1 MAGLEKRDCTRSI
14 TPLPRGIVDPSGSA
28 TRIRVN
34 YYTPS
39 AALASFIDHHWI
51 VEWDLTGRLPEQQ
64 RAVLSPN
71 AHLVICPGQSGLFG
85 VVRGAYCRTLAGSG
99 CVLGLRFR
107 TGGLRPFLNGP
118 VAKLTDRTL
127 PVSVITGLDGASLER
142 QVLGACG
149 NEAMIHAANSLLEHR
164 LPPPDPTIDEVCV
177 IVACARRD
185 GGPLRVEALADEAR
199 LSVRTLQRLFHE
211 YVGISPKWV
220 IRRYRLQEA
229 AQRLA
234 TGHNVKLADLAAE
247 LGYFDQAHLA
257 RDFTRLFGCSP
268 SNYRR
273 TQIN

>member
-1 MAGLEKRDCTRSI
+1 MFGLEKRDCTCAINS
-14 TPLPRGIVDPSGSA
+14 LPKGIIDPRRSA

-51 VEWDLTGRLPEQQ
+51 IEWDLTGRLPEVQ
-64 RAVLSPN
+64 RALLSPN
-71 AHLVICPGQSGLFG
+71 AHLVIGPGQSALFG
-85 VVRGAYCRTLAGSG
+85 IVRGTYSRTLAGSG
-99 CVLGLRFR
+99 RVLGLRFR
-107 TGGLRPFLNGP
+107 TGGLRPFLDGP

-127 PVSVITGLDGASLER
+127 PVSAIVGVDDASVER
-142 QVLGACG
+142 QILGACG
-149 NEAMIHAANSLLEHR
+149 NEAMVHAAEALIEHR
-164 LPPPDPTIDEVCV
+164 LPPPDPTIDEVCA
-177 IVACARRD
+177 IVARARRD
-185 GGPLRVEALADEAR
+185 GGPLRVEALADEAC
-199 LSVRTLQRLFHE
+199 LNVRTLQRLFHD

-234 TGHNVKLADLAAE
+234 KGHNVKLADLAAE

-257 RDFTRLFGCSP
+257 YDFTRLFGSSP

-273 TQIN
+273 TQID

>member
-1 MAGLEKRDCTRSI
+1 
-14 TPLPRGIVDPSGSA
+14 
-28 TRIRVN
+28 
-34 YYTPS
+34 
-39 AALASFIDHHWI
+39 
-51 VEWDLTGRLPEQQ
+51 
-64 RAVLSPN
+64 
-71 AHLVICPGQSGLFG
+71 
-85 VVRGAYCRTLAGSG
+85 
-99 CVLGLRFR
+99 
-107 TGGLRPFLNGP
+107 
-118 VAKLTDRTL
+118 
-127 PVSVITGLDGASLER
+127 
-142 QVLGACG
+142 
-149 NEAMIHAANSLLEHR
+149 MIHAANSLLEHR

>member
-1 MAGLEKRDCTRSI
+1 MPGLEKRDCTRSI
-14 TPLPRGIVDPSGSA
+14 DPLPRGIVDPRGSA

-34 YYTPS
+34 YYSPS

-51 VEWDLTGRLPEQQ
+51 AEWDLTGRLPEQQ
-64 RAVLSPN
+64 RAVPSTN
-71 AHLVICPGQSGLFG
+71 AHLVIGLGQSALFG
-85 VVRGAYCRTLAGSG
+85 IVRGAYCRTLAGSG
-99 CVLGLRFR
+99 RVLGLRFR
-107 TGGLRPFLNGP
+107 TGGLRPFLTGP

-127 PVSVITGLDGASLER
+127 PVSAITGLDDASLER
-142 QVLGACG
+142 QILGACG
-149 NEAMIHAANSLLEHR
+149 NNAMIHAANSLLEHR
-164 LPPPDPTIDEVCV
+164 LPSPDPTIDEVCS

-199 LSVRTLQRLFHE
+199 LSVRTLQRLFHD

-257 RDFTRLFGCSP
+257 RDFTRLFSCSP